1 MSDNVVYL
9 KHIFSKS
16 RNSVEDLCDYAS
28 QELEEV
34 LIIGRDQDGYIK
46 MITNQ
51 PDAAELIFYMESA
64 KFSLLAGGLVDEDT

>member
-1 MSDNVVYL
+1 MTDNVVYL
-9 KHIFSKS
+9 KHIFNKS

-28 QELEEV
+28 QELEDV

-51 PDAAELIFYMESA
+51 PDPAELLFYMESA
-64 KFSLLAGGLVDEDT
+64 KFSLLAGGLTDEDT